1 MTDPIT
7 QARLQ
12 DIEKHVRNLDGT
24 VRVLASVDRPAVRQQ
39 IAEAFADP
47 RVIVIYRGIQEGMNQ
62 RDIAA
67 ELKKRGMSRATQSFV
82 SEVLAKLDEQGFV
95 VKAAKG
101 GSYVPVDGWEA
112 FNLTKALRKILK
124 TSGIDDVG

>member
-12 DIEKHVRNLDGT
+12 DIEKHVRSLDGT
-24 VRVLASVDRPAVRQQ
+24 VRVLAAVDRPAVRKQ

-47 RVIVIYRGIQEGMNQ
+47 RAIIVYRGIQEGLTQ
-62 RDIAA
+62 TEIAG
-67 ELKKRGMSRATQSFV
+67 ELKARDMSSAAQSFV
-82 SEVLAKLDEQGFV
+82 SSVLAKLDEQGFV

-112 FNLTKALRKILK
+112 FNLTKTLRKTLK
-124 TSGIDDVG
+124 TAGIDDLG